1 MRNNKQLSKAKL
13 FGSVQ
18 AIDRQISKKEREIR
32 KVSPDSSSYTRLSS
46 ELFQLRQKRA
56 KLHKGIH

>member
-1 MRNNKQLSKAKL
+1 MSNNKQVSKAKL

-32 KVSPDSSSYTRLSS
+32 KVSPDSPNYTRISG

>member
-1 MRNNKQLSKAKL
+1 MSNNKQVSKAKL

-18 AIDRQISKKEREIR
+18 AIDRQISKKEREIC
-32 KVSPDSSSYTRLSS
+32 KVFSDFSNYICISG